1 MCRRDFRANSL
12 AISAELSWQGAKI
25 HKHHILTE
33 LESTMLKK
41 NIKIV
46 TLAALTALATAAS
59 PAIAAPFDSLSV
71 TQEDKSFSSYTKV
84 YIAPTEMALDQRET
98 PRRPRFSSRRDPYVP
113 ADDQAKKA
121 ADLQDTLMA
130 TFGKHFEVV
139 AEPGPG
145 VLTISPKL
153 TRLVP
158 SRLTLSSR
166 ATTLG
171 RDVNRTVYAGGASFD
186 VTISEG
192 DTVLASLEDRYANS
206 FADLT
211 PRVGYWQDAD
221 EAFSFFSTKLA
232 RYIRKN

>member
-1 MCRRDFRANSL
+1 MFNKS
-12 AISAELSWQGAKI
+12 
-25 HKHHILTE
+25 
-33 LESTMLKK
+33 
-41 NIKIV
+41 IKIV
-46 TLAALTALATAAS
+46 LAAITALATALT

-71 TQEDKSFSSYTKV
+71 TQEDRSFSTFEKV
-84 YIAPTEMALDQRET
+84 YIAPIEMELDQRDT

-113 ADDQAKKA
+113 KDDQAEKA
-121 ADLQDTLMA
+121 KDLHDTLSA
-130 TFGKHFEVV
+130 AFDKHFELVE
-139 AEPGPG
+139 APGPG

-186 VTISEG
+186 VTLSEG
-192 DTVLASLEDRYANS
+192 KTVLASLEDRYSTS
-206 FADLT
+206 FADQT
-211 PRVGYWQDAD
+211 PRVGFWQDAD
-221 EAFSFFSTKLA
+221 EAFGFFSTKLS